1 MQPFFPAAWVAYFAS
16 GHDLH
21 AVLSGRR
28 RSGYCRTVCRTE
40 AAQAR
45 LVQAVGAHLSDWKQ
59 YRRRSDADS
68 GVDGDFAERR
78 GEDAQPRRDVHGK
91 PLCQPRCAAV
101 ANSVQVP
108 IWDTPGV
115 DVTSTFTT
123 TMTEDEVYPPIQEE
137 PIRVAA
143 HSIFVRGAFDY
154 STFIR
159 GGGKQEVRYTKFIP
173 K

>member
-1 MQPFFPAAWVAYFAS
+1 MATLQNAVEKMRNPDGTYTASRFASPAAPPW
-16 GHDLH
+16 L
-21 AVLSGRR
+21 
-28 RSGYCRTVCRTE
+28 
-40 AAQAR
+40 
-45 LVQAVGAHLSDWKQ
+45 
-59 YRRRSDADS
+59 
-68 GVDGDFAERR
+68 
-78 GEDAQPRRDVHGK
+78 
-91 PLCQPRCAAV
+91 
-101 ANSVQVP
+101 NSVQVP

-154 STFIR
+154 STFAR